1 MLSCA
6 PGIACVC
13 LAAFGAYLGGCLL
26 VPTRHGRPTTA
37 PRELR
42 LGPTRGGPGAMDA
55 TGSWRMCAPRM
66 GISSSASKS
75 ASRFASRRGG
85 LHRSWCKSGCGSARP
100 QPDGAPT
107 AAKRTVAATQQAGV
121 GLEILGGPTPGPSRS
136 MPEQFL
142 GNDVPKQQP
151 HPKASQPPPPPR
163 HPPPGLP
170 PPPPRHPP
178 PDVSNLAGLTSS
190 WPQLPS
196 PPGPPPGDPPP
207 GHVCPPG
214 PPDVPNLAGLT
225 SSWPQPPPP
234 PGPPPGDP
242 PAGRVCPTGP
252 PDVPDPAGPSELPE
266 EATTA
271 GTSHSTWRSTW
282 RSKR

>member
-85 LHRSWCKSGCGSARP
+85 LHRSRCESGCGSMAGRGCP

-136 MPEQFL
+136 MPEQF
-142 GNDVPKQQP
+142 
-151 HPKASQPPPPPR
+151 PR
-163 HPPPGLP
+163 QHQTLI
-170 PPPPRHPP
+170 
-178 PDVSNLAGLTSS
+178 AK
-190 WPQLPS
+190 
-196 PPGPPPGDPPP
+196 
-207 GHVCPPG
+207 
-214 PPDVPNLAGLT
+214 
-225 SSWPQPPPP
+225 
-234 PGPPPGDP
+234 
-242 PAGRVCPTGP
+242 
-252 PDVPDPAGPSELPE
+252 LPE
-266 EATTA
+266 VSRVEVKKLHDAQGPQEKQEKGAATVTIV
-271 GTSHSTWRSTW
+271 GWPGFVFVLPTSRLPHLGSTLRPHTH
-282 RSKR
+282 

>member
-85 LHRSWCKSGCGSARP
+85 LHRSRCESGCGSMAGRGCP

-178 PDVSNLAGLTSS
+178 PDVSNLAGLPSS

-214 PPDVPNLAGLT
+214 PPG
-225 SSWPQPPPP
+225 
-234 PGPPPGDP
+234 
-242 PAGRVCPTGP
+242 
-252 PDVPDPAGPSELPE
+252 VPDPAGPSELPE
-266 EATTA
+266 EATPA